1 MTAWFSEC
9 YTKSDLTPQT
19 IDWSSPRSGLAA
31 TSALAYLTPVDRLV
45 SIPNEAVDAIQE
57 SDQRS
62 LLYASGPDPHT
73 ARWGS
78 LETAYKDVS
87 EP

>member
-31 TSALAYLTPVDRLV
+31 RSALAYLTPVDRPA
-45 SIPNEAVDAIQE
+45 SIPNEAVDAI
-57 SDQRS
+57 
-62 LLYASGPDPHT
+62 
-73 ARWGS
+73 
-78 LETAYKDVS
+78 
-87 EP
+87 